1 MGGCRGDGGGRVAV
15 RFLGCCEVSGRELK
29 MKKRREMRE
38 KKDIILTYIILMSR
52 REK

>member
-15 RFLGCCEVSGRELK
+15 RFLGCCEVSRRELK

-38 KKDIILTYIILMSR
+38 KRYNFNIYYFIL
-52 REK
+52 